1 MQNSPDSTNKLDALF
16 GSFLRTVSMGCLVAI
31 SILMVIN
38 VFLRFF
44 PIFSMSWFDEIL
56 EGFFAWMVFIGAAA
70 LWRENEHFTV
80 TFLPDWL
87 RGSKTGYLLE
97 VSIHL
102 ISLLFLLVFTY
113 YSLNLTIRAGDTTPV
128 LMMPKRLLYVC
139 MPLSG
144 AIMAGYSFR
153 NICASIGRLCK
164 SCRPA

>member
-1 MQNSPDSTNKLDALF
+1 
-16 GSFLRTVSMGCLVAI
+16 
-31 SILMVIN
+31 
-38 VFLRFF
+38 
-44 PIFSMSWFDEIL
+44 MSWFDEIL

-102 ISLLFLLVFTY
+102 ISILFLLVFTY

-144 AIMAGYSFR
+144 AIMVGYSLR
-153 NICASIGRLCK
+153 NIFSSLGRLYR
-164 SCRPA
+164 SFRPA

>member
-1 MQNSPDSTNKLDALF
+1 MQNSSDSMKKLDA
-16 GSFLRTVSMGCLVAI
+16 FLGVLLRRVSMACLVVI
-31 SILMVIN
+31 SVLMIIN
-38 VFLRFF
+38 VFLRFY
-44 PIFSMSWFDEIL
+44 PIFAISWFDEIL

-87 RGSKTGYLLE
+87 RGSKKGYILE
-97 VSIHL
+97 ISIHL
-102 ISLLFLLVFTY
+102 ISILFLLVFTY

-144 AIMAGYSFR
+144 VIMAGYSFR
-153 NICASIGRLCK
+153 NIFASIGCLYK
-164 SCRPA
+164 SCRLS